1 MQTALSG
8 DVVAEGVIRETRDH
22 QSVRRVALEAGL
34 EDGDFEGIISVY
46 GYYIGDELAGCVAL
60 KGSGMACSVEWL
72 AVRRQH
78 RGKGIGR
85 MLVDRIAS
93 DARRSGAKQL
103 WALARTPDFF
113 IHIGFVEGS
122 LEASPGPSLDNCRRC
137 DQFRTTCSPKI
148 VVKAL

>member
-1 MQTALSG
+1 MA
-8 DVVAEGVIRETRDH
+8 AEGVLRKTEDY
-22 QSVRRVALEAGL
+22 QSVRHLALEAGL
-34 EDGDFEGIISVY
+34 EDGDFEGITSVY
-46 GYYIGDELAGCVAL
+46 GYYIANELAGCVAL
-60 KGSGMACSVEWL
+60 KDSGNACSVEWL

-85 MLVDRIAS
+85 MLVDKIAS

-113 IHIGFVEGS
+113 FHIGFAESS
-122 LEASPGPSLDNCRRC
+122 LEASPGPTFDNCRRC